1 MRDEG
6 GGTFNH
12 IAVLYYLKQK
22 PHSCSAA
29 HGILGDSRQVKFQLW
44 KLEIERWRSDDD
56 VQVWSSPK

>member
-44 KLEIERWRSDDD
+44 KLDIER
-56 VQVWSSPK
+56 